1 MSVAETSA
9 GGRAIDPRLRARR
22 IAVRRDE
29 GRRRLRRA
37 TGLGAVMAVAVVLF
51 GLTRS
56 PVLDVDH
63 VRVSGVQHT
72 SADAIQRASGIR
84 RHAPMTDVD
93 LDRARR
99 GVLALPWVRTV
110 SITRAW
116 PSTVRIVVTE
126 RSAVAVVPA
135 GNTGFSLVDGEGRV
149 LESSPT
155 LTAGYVV
162 LANVPP
168 PGEPGTTIDASA
180 SDALDV
186 ARSLPSSLRS
196 KVSTIVPDAN
206 GVTLRL
212 VAGGV
217 VRLGDANDL
226 GAKLRAAD
234 TVLSEADTKNLCAV
248 DVRVASAPSLTR
260 GKACL

>member
-56 PVLDVDH
+56 PVL
-63 VRVSGVQHT
+63 
-72 SADAIQRASGIR
+72 
-84 RHAPMTDVD
+84 DVD

-155 LTAGYVV
+155 LPAGYVV

-168 PGEPGTTIDASA
+168 PGEPGTSIDASA

>member
-1 MSVAETSA
+1 MSVAETGA
-9 GGRAIDPRLRARR
+9 APRTIDPRLRARR

-29 GRRRLRRA
+29 GRRRLRRL
-37 TGLGAVMAVAVVLF
+37 TGLGVVALVAVLVF
-51 GLTRS
+51 ALTRS

-63 VRVSGVQHT
+63 VHVAGAQHT
-72 SADAIQRASGIR
+72 PSDAIQRASGVR

-99 GVLALPWVRTV
+99 GVLSLPWVRAV

-116 PSTVRIVVTE
+116 PGTIKITVTE
-126 RSAVAVVPA
+126 RTAVAAVAA
-135 GNTGFSLVDGEGRV
+135 GNAGFSLVDGEGRV

-155 LTAGYVV
+155 LPAGYVL
-162 LANVPP
+162 LANVPT
-168 PGEPGTTIDASA
+168 PGEPGTNLDPSADA
-180 SDALDV
+180 ALDV
-186 ARSLPSSLRS
+186 ARALPSQLRA
-196 KVSTIVPDAN
+196 KVSTIVPDRD

-217 VRLGDANDL
+217 VHLGDASDL

-234 TVLSEADTKNLCAV
+234 TVLREADTKNLCAV